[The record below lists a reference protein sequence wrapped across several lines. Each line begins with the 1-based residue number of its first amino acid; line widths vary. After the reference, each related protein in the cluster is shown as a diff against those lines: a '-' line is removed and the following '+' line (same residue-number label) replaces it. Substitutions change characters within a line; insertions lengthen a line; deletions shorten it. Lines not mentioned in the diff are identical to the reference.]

1 MVQKIVAQLR
11 PITFRENIMSAT
23 TRFARIALFTASAI
37 ALSMPAYAQ
46 DAEDD
51 GANNE
56 IIVTAQKREENLQD
70 IPLAVSVVGGDAIAN
85 SGGVTLENAQYLV
98 PSLNFRKSGTSLNQA
113 LFLRGVGTINFSI
126 AAEPSVAA
134 VLDGVVLSRAGEG
147 FTDLFDVERIEVLRG
162 PQGTLFGKNAS
173 AGVVSIVTKRPTSD
187 FEGTVEASY
196 FTKEDYR
203 GRATINLPL
212 GENIRS
218 RVTGFYS
225 NYDGNIRNITTGNKV
240 NGFKHYGVRGAVEA
254 DLGETITL
262 TLRGDWRKAKDD
274 CCAEIIGTTPSNA
287 AALALTGTGIN
298 RDLTRRVAQ
307 NLTTATEEESWGVS
321 LQADVGLGEHTLTS
335 ITSYRGW
342 DNLEIRD
349 GDWLDRPYIGLN
361 QLHDIG
367 PQTSN
372 TFSQELR
379 LASPTGQFLEYVLG
393 AYYSKADSDRT
404 FARSVVTCSAST
416 LPAVVAGLT
425 PCSTTP
431 GISTITTPT
440 GTATF
445 GSVFKNM
452 AAFGQVTLNLSD
464 KLRVIGGLRYTNDKL
479 SVFHSRTATGLTTDA
494 AGRPN
499 SAPGIQPAFDQGA
512 YDEYVR
518 LLALNPTLATPLTID
533 QLQRAASLQANGV
546 PFRTR
551 SSANNLSGKAAVQY
565 DLSDNVMAYVSYT
578 RGYKGP
584 AYNIFFNLMGSG
596 ANRIAPET
604 VDSYEAGLKT
614 SFLDGAA
621 VINLAGFYAKY
632 KNYQAN
638 NPDIVAGQV
647 VSRLTNAGDVSTKG
661 FELDLLLRPSDSF
674 TISGGLAYTDAQVD
688 NFRLPAGA
696 PASALIAKGTPL
708 ANAPKYKA
716 TVGAQY
722 DWQTG
727 GFANVE
733 LAASVAMQSDQIYE
747 LTANPAVRLGTTV
760 DGYATF
766 DASIALTDP
775 NDAWRLAF
783 LVKNLFDQSFASSI
797 VSGGPGGSYRYIIP
811 READRYFGIT
821 AKINFGGN

>member
-1 MVQKIVAQLR
+1 MTA
-11 PITFRENIMSAT
+11 PI
-23 TRFARIALFTASAI
+23 RFARTALYGATALALGLSVPAFAQESADEEI
-37 ALSMPAYAQ
+37 
-46 DAEDD
+46 D
-51 GANNE
+51 NNE

-70 IPLAVSVVGGDAIAN
+70 IPLAVSVIGGEAIAN
-85 SGGVTLENAQYLV
+85 SGGITLENAQYLV
-98 PSLNFRKSGTSLNQA
+98 PSLNFRKSGTTLNQA

-173 AGVVSIVTKRPTSD
+173 AGVVSIVTKRPTNE
-187 FEGTVEASY
+187 FEAEVEASY
-196 FTKEDYR
+196 FTKSEYR
-203 GRATINLPL
+203 GRATVNVPL

-225 NYDGNIRNITTGNKV
+225 NYDGNISNLTTGNKV
-240 NGFKHYGVRGAVEA
+240 NGFKHYGVRGVIEA
-254 DLGETITL
+254 DLGETVQL
-262 TLRGDWRKAKDD
+262 TFRGDWRKAKDD

-287 AALALTGTGIN
+287 AALALNGTLIS
-298 RDLTRRVAQ
+298 RDETRRIAQ
-307 NLTTATEEESWGVS
+307 NLVTFTDEKSWGLS
-321 LQADVGLGEHTLTS
+321 MQADIELGSHTLTS

-361 QLHDIG
+361 QLHDRG
-367 PQTSN
+367 PQTSK
-372 TFSQELR
+372 TLTQEIR
-379 LASPTGQFLEYVLG
+379 ISSPTGQFLEYVIG
-393 AYYSKADSDRT
+393 GYYSKADSDRV
-404 FARSVVTCSAST
+404 FSRAVVTCSAST
-416 LPAVVAGLT
+416 LPAIVAGLT

-431 GISTITTPT
+431 GVSTITTPT

-452 AAFGQVTLNLSD
+452 AAFGQATLNFSD
-464 KLRVIGGLRYTNDKL
+464 SFRFIGGLRYTNDKL
-479 SVFHSRTATGLTTDA
+479 SVNLRRTATGLTIDG

-512 YDEYVR
+512 YNEYLR

-533 QLQRAASLQANGV
+533 QLQRASSLLANGV
-546 PFRTR
+546 PFRTK
-551 SSANNLSGKAAVQY
+551 SSASNVSGKAALQY
-565 DLSDNVMAYVSYT
+565 DLSEDVMAYVSYT

-604 VDSYEAGLKT
+604 VNSYEGGLKT
-614 SFLDGAA
+614 SFLDGGAT
-621 VINLAGFYAKY
+621 VNLAVFYAKY

-661 FELDLLLRPSDSF
+661 VELDILLKPSDSF
-674 TISGGLAYTDAQVD
+674 TVNGGFAYTDAQVD
-688 NFRLPAGA
+688 NFRLPVGA

-708 ANAPKYKA
+708 ANAPKYKMS
-716 TVGAQY
+716 VGAQY
-722 DWQTG
+722 DWETG
-727 GFANVE
+727 GFADVTF
-733 LAASVAMQSDQIYE
+733 AASVAMQSDQTYE
-747 LTANPAVRLGTTV
+747 LTANLANRLGSTV

-775 NDAWRLAF
+775 NEAWRVAF

-797 VSGGPGGSYRYIIP
+797 VSGGPGGSFRYIIP
-811 READRYFGIT
+811 READRYVGIT